1 MNFETPVMFVL
12 QWLYLFAWQTKQVCS
27 LVGFI

>member
-12 QWLYLFAWQTKQVCS
+12 QWLYLFVSQTEQVYS
-27 LVGFI
+27 MVGFI

>member
-1 MNFETPVMFVL
+1 MNFETPVMFIFL
-12 QWLYLFAWQTKQVCS
+12 WLYLFASQTEQVCS